1 MSNRPGWKR
10 EEKLYVMAHVKCSA
24 DSGHDL
30 GDIGT
35 QQGRLLIGS
44 GLERIDRPDG
54 GFKIQAV
61 CMKPGCRL
69 YGKPQQRR
77 DHHFLEALEK
87 GAAAERHDIGLS
99 M

>member
-10 EEKLYVMAHVKCSA
+10 EEKLYVKCSA

-54 GFKIQAV
+54 GFKSKRSA
-61 CMKPGCRL
+61 
-69 YGKPQQRR
+69 
-77 DHHFLEALEK
+77 
-87 GAAAERHDIGLS
+87 
-99 M
+99 